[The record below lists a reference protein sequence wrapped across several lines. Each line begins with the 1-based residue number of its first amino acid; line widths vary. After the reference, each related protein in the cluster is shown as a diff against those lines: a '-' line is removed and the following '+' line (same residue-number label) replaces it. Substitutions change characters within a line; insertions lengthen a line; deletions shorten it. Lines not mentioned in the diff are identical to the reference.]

1 LIGWLLMLGLA
12 LLAGLGL
19 WRFGR
24 LKGAALQLVWAGL
37 FLAAA
42 GYAWQGRPSLPGK
55 PAQPVVEPAEVDSAF
70 TALRHEILG
79 RFDRADQ
86 WLTIADSYLR
96 RGETETAVDA
106 VRSGIRAHPNDPRLW
121 VGLGN
126 ALVEHAGGMM
136 TPAAELAFDRAQQ
149 LSPGNPAPH
158 FFYGLALVRS
168 GRLADAEAAW
178 RQVVAEAPPNL
189 AWRGEVEVRLALL
202 ERIRAML
209 EARASAPPA
218 R

>member
-1 LIGWLLMLGLA
+1 MGWLFMLGFVLI
-12 LLAGLGL
+12 AGLGL
-19 WRFGR
+19 WRLGGVR
-24 LKGAALQLVWAGL
+24 GPALQLAWAGL

-55 PAQPVVEPAEVDSAF
+55 PARPVVEPADVDTAF

-79 RFDRADQ
+79 RFNRADQ
-86 WLTIADSYLR
+86 WLTIAESFLR
-96 RGETETAVDA
+96 KGETETAVEV

-136 TPAAELAFDRAQQ
+136 TPAADLAFERAQQ
-149 LSPGNPAPH
+149 LSPGNPAPR
-158 FFYGLALVRS
+158 FFYGLELVRG

-178 RQVVAEAPPNL
+178 RQVIAEAPPNL
-189 AWRGEVEVRLALL
+189 AWRGEVEVRLQLL
-202 ERIRAML
+202 ERIRAMI
-209 EARASAPPA
+209 EAGTPPPKQ
-218 R
+218 